1 MVVTIN
7 MANLPQGVSRKEP
20 PQDREVSIL
29 CLQDLPLMCDSGT
42 HQSTRDANLE
52 LFKLMVECTECSNI
66 RIMKL
71 NKLRRQ
77 RRIDSSGLCEVSDS
91 EEEESLPNIS
101 SYITQTKISVHTWA
115 NWNVSSGSK
124 AVEIGTHPLDDGQP
138 VEGRIDTEQ
147 LGNTDWKVFIG
158 TQSQMPILKPLKSD
172 YVDYSILGPAFRLD
186 EASKN
191 VHELDPSIIL
201 NALKQMAHFRVFVP
215 LSMFT
220 TQSLHRIHDNIR
232 DLYTKRKT
240 RLSARKYIL
249 NSDRFPGKDTLT
261 EQTFF

>member
-1 MVVTIN
+1 
-7 MANLPQGVSRKEP
+7 
-20 PQDREVSIL
+20 
-29 CLQDLPLMCDSGT
+29 
-42 HQSTRDANLE
+42 
-52 LFKLMVECTECSNI
+52 
-66 RIMKL
+66 
-71 NKLRRQ
+71 
-77 RRIDSSGLCEVSDS
+77 
-91 EEEESLPNIS
+91 
-101 SYITQTKISVHTWA
+101 
-115 NWNVSSGSK
+115 
-124 AVEIGTHPLDDGQP
+124 
-138 VEGRIDTEQ
+138 
-147 LGNTDWKVFIG
+147 
-158 TQSQMPILKPLKSD
+158 MPILKPLKSD